1 MVSQEL
7 YRCRNDNK
15 TGIDMSSKAGR
26 HIQWKWDNMSTSYST
41 YRKYMSTLRY
51 TLTL

>member
-1 MVSQEL
+1 MADQTLNRHE
-7 YRCRNDNK
+7 NFNK